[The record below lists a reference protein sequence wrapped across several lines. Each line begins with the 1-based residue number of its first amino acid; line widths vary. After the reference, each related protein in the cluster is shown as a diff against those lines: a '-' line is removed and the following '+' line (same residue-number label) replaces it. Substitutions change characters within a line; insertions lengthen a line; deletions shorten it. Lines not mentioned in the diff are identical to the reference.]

1 MNIEVLSSQ
10 GFFPGKGGGEGE
22 RECCKLPDRPT
33 GYTIQQV
40 IAMQVK
46 TSQYERPS
54 RVQFSFISARLLF
67 LSTFLNT
74 ISVTTLFFSLFF
86 DGFLENTDPLS

>member
-1 MNIEVLSSQ
+1 MWTIYILRKVKYQNVFDQMNIEVLSSQ

-40 IAMQVK
+40 IA
-46 TSQYERPS
+46 S
-54 RVQFSFISARLLF
+54 
-67 LSTFLNT
+67 
-74 ISVTTLFFSLFF
+74 
-86 DGFLENTDPLS
+86 

>member
-1 MNIEVLSSQ
+1 MYPMQLFAHLPGRLNKNEKPLAMIWTIYILRKVKYQNVFDQMNIEVLSSQ

-40 IAMQVK
+40 IA
-46 TSQYERPS
+46 S
-54 RVQFSFISARLLF
+54 
-67 LSTFLNT
+67 
-74 ISVTTLFFSLFF
+74 
-86 DGFLENTDPLS
+86 